1 MTLDEA
7 LNTAINCHKSGYLA
21 EAEAIYREIIKI
33 APENKVIQFLLSQV
47 EGAKVAEEQGTPAEK
62 KMLAAFKKHAT
73 PYVAVPPYNAN
84 WMLQDLAPIRPFLEN
99 NPLVVV
105 DIGARG
111 GSMEELENLVPHI
124 QYYGFDADEEECRRI
139 NSTHKPNFHSHCM
152 LPFFVGKDSEELDFY
167 IYKDP
172 GSSSKFLPNQRYGRL
187 FGEHYK
193 VVKKIKVNSKRLDD
207 VIADRQIPAPD
218 FIKLDTQGT
227 ELEILAASLT
237 TLNKTLLVE
246 SEIELVEIYDG
257 QPLLPEFLRFMF
269 NNGFELLYLNRVF
282 ATRAGYSGR
291 ARGQITFCDA
301 LFARREAFWGNYSA
315 EALGKHAILLANY
328 GHRDIAW
335 RIWNSRKDVQ
345 LLVPLL
351 STYFVSNDESTRL
364 EEMNKDKYLYWQ
376 LHKKMTNQLD
386 MDSDRSW
393 PFR

>member
-7 LNTAINCHKSGYLA
+7 IDTAINCHKSGYLA
-21 EAEAIYREIIKI
+21 EAEAIYREILKI

-172 GSSSKFLPNQRYGRL
+172 GSSSRFLPNQRYGRL
-187 FGEHYK
+187 FGEHYE

-282 ATRAGYSGR
+282 ATRAGYSGP

-345 LLVPLL
+345 LLVPGL
-351 STYFVSNDESTRL
+351 STYFVSNDERTRL